1 MASNVRFIDALKVGQ
16 FKGNKG
22 DQGNTGPTGSGF
34 PFTGSARITGSLDLT
49 GSLDVDGNITA
60 SGNISASKLT
70 INTASISKII
80 DGPDGNANAGIT
92 IITSDDTSLEFSDT
106 IIGSTEEYDL
116 TLTSGGALKINNAGS
131 KFSGSAG
138 NITSSGNI
146 SASSAIIGKNF
157 TGSSFTG
164 SFFGD
169 GSGLTNLNSGSWDG
183 NFTGSARITGSL
195 DLTGSLD
202 VSKNISASN
211 FLLSGPFS
219 GKIQAKTVDFA
230 ENTTINDIISYDGLQ
245 AIFGAV
251 NGIDITTLEGK
262 FIQLKTS
269 GSTSLQNKILIQST
283 AGGTTMTF
291 DTLAGNITA
300 SGNISASG
308 DLEIRNIK
316 ASGNISSSGY
326 IISDTYSGSINT
338 SYFGDEFNVHGN
350 DANSGFTILSL
361 GGKPQL
367 LANSGRLQI
376 GSIEGAHTLFNNPVT
391 ASSNFLGTSANFTSN
406 ITASGNIS
414 SSGNLEVRNFTASG
428 NISASGDLEIRN
440 FTASGNISASGFI
453 SASSFSGEGTGLTGV
468 ILGTG
473 VANFVP
479 QFSNA
484 NTIQT
489 ASQFCMGSNSV
500 QFGTSLTD
508 DTARCFLIKAQCYPA
523 FRAQNEDNAY
533 AFGLRPGGAF
543 AFTNVNGNQRPF
555 QIGCGACSNA
565 FFIGG
570 GNDGRNISFAT
581 HGTCGN
587 VGIGWTNNSTVPARF
602 TLMGHSTTDIIRVY
616 DSSSAANQ
624 LLTLDYQ
631 GNLGIGTTSPVV
643 PLQIGDNSS
652 SPQRILLYGANSDNT
667 SSELIFGDS
676 GGGGF
681 PYRGSG
687 IRYNSNLNTTSIR
700 SFYNGTSD
708 ADDAVITFIRDTRL
722 VGIGIESPNALLHI
736 SSSTSNNR
744 LLQVGDNYLVVTGS
758 NGNIGIGTTSP
769 STLLQLSGSGGNS
782 SGLSF
787 INGSGEFLRQY
798 FSNENADSD
807 FVITYDGTGGA
818 EITLQHDGDLILNGS
833 NDDDVGIGTTSPDRK
848 LHVQSTS
855 DKVVAKFEHTSST
868 GFAPGSILLQAGQ
881 NVSRG
886 QGMYHYNTV
895 ADESWFT
902 GVPYAVDSEKWIV
915 AHNSATTFNTNVAQL
930 TYAIITVDSATDNVG
945 IGTTSPSEKLTVT
958 GSGRVTRIESSD
970 DSVPLVV
977 ERTVG
982 NQTRIGFRND
992 TNNSDFNVSTGANG
1006 NSFVINTNNTERV
1019 RITNDG
1025 NLGLNTTSPGE
1036 LLTIKGCN
1044 NFIAAEHP
1052 SYPWGGT
1059 NPFGIR
1065 MGVAIGSGTN
1075 CSGTS
1080 GLLDFFRWKGSGTNF
1095 VNARIAQN
1103 ISNISSTYNYGLNFM
1118 VDSVSTCITA
1128 STSRLYISP
1137 NGLIGV
1143 GTITPPETFT
1153 VEGNISA
1160 SGGITSSGVIISE
1173 TMTSGAT
1180 GSFGTA
1186 GTGGSVVLTDTA
1198 AESRVTAKNNHLVLR
1213 TERDADDIKFKG
1225 GDSTSNYAII
1235 EGDTGN
1241 FGIGT
1246 TSPSEKLSVSGNIT
1260 ATSITASGTINIAQ
1274 YIEHIGDTNS
1284 KFGFSSTD
1292 NFEIRTAGSSRLTV
1306 DSSGDVGIGT
1316 TSPGCTLDV
1325 CGVSR
1330 VDELDH
1336 SQFKLSTNDSISF
1349 TSQPKTYAAPPNG
1362 YLYHDVLGFDYS
1374 YTRTQETS
1382 SNGTDFGARSLQKKL
1397 FSQKQDQAVT
1407 VIESGDVAVR
1417 FTFTNV
1423 SFILPQFV
1431 NFAFTFV
1438 SGDIDKQLLVETGD
1452 GTSYTTR
1459 HTSSATSGVKTVSAF
1474 IDSYGSDTHM
1484 RITITKADHTSTQ
1497 TIKMSS
1503 LKLLTARAGD
1513 QGQGMEFQYP
1523 YTYDEDR
1530 NIGIGFTQGT
1540 PSEDDTRLGIKGS
1553 GSDATSNAILAKN
1566 SSNTT
1571 IFTARNDGLVSVGS
1585 NFVVSGSQIDFTNV
1599 PTSDPGIAGRLFR
1612 DGTDLKISVG

>member
-202 VSKNISASN
+202 ISKNLSASN

-308 DLEIRNIK
+308 DLEIRNIT
-316 ASGNISSSGY
+316 ASGNISSSGN

-406 ITASGNIS
+406 I
-414 SSGNLEVRNFTASG
+414 TASG

-616 DSSSAANQ
+616 NSSSAANQ
-624 LLTLDYQ
+624 LMTFDYQ

-1260 ATSITASGTINIAQ
+1260 ATSITASGRIHIAD
-1274 YIEHIGDTNS
+1274 YIEHIGDTNA
-1284 KFGFSSTD
+1284 KFGFSGTD